1 MRGFVQRAAMVALLA
16 APVWAASGGAA
27 SAGTAPASSG
37 TSCSLV
43 RGFLYPEGSVEA
55 LIGNL
60 SPAAGSTVAPG
71 STIGFLIADKWP
83 FHIPLARDV
92 VVTVNG
98 ASVTVVAGA
107 EESGVPITY
116 VNPRDKKLGSTDCEV
131 PFSFALPSTISGSA
145 HICATAYGGNGSKET
160 VSWTLTVQATE
171 LPGGAL
177 GGLGLA
183 AIGGVALMAIQVRRR
198 RGVNPRTA
206 GRDR

>member
-1 MRGFVQRAAMVALLA
+1 MRAYLRRAAIVALLA
-16 APVWAASGGAA
+16 APAWAGPAGAA
-27 SAGTAPASSG
+27 PAWAAPASSG
-37 TSCSLV
+37 TSCTLV

-60 SPAAGSTVAPG
+60 GPAASSTVAPG
-71 STIGFLIADKWP
+71 STISFLIADKWP
-83 FHIPLARDV
+83 FRIPLSADV

-98 ASVTVVAGA
+98 ASVPVAAGA

-116 VNPRDKKLGSTDCEV
+116 VNPGDERAASTDCEV

-145 HICATAYGGNGSKET
+145 HICATAYGVNGSKET
-160 VSWTLTVQATE
+160 VSWTLTVQTIE

-183 AIGGVALMAIQVRRR
+183 ALGGVALMAIQVRRR

-206 GRDR
+206 DRDR